1 MTQGG
6 SDLAKQAQDLIQTGY
21 NAVYTGTPNS
31 PTLRKIWHEQ
41 AEGLD
46 FPEEFGHISFVT
58 VSQLKRMAAE
68 LRLSPGDTLADLG
81 CGLGGPAMWM
91 AQETGANLVGIDL
104 SPVAVAEATKRAAEL
119 GLSERATF
127 SQGFFA
133 DTGLDANSVDGAMSE
148 DAIQYAPDKRAFAV
162 EAARI
167 LRPGGR
173 FVFTVFEVDPERAAL
188 LPGFNADPVAD
199 YRPLLTDAGFE
210 IDIYEEVFGWPEPLT
225 SAYAAVV
232 AASATLEQEMGEV
245 ATRALILEM
254 SMTLQQKPYER
265 RVLVAA
271 TRS

>member
-21 NAVYTGTPNS
+21 NAVYSGTPNS
-31 PTLRKIWHEQ
+31 PTLRRLWHEH
-41 AEGLD
+41 AEGLE

-58 VSQLKRMAAE
+58 VPQLKRMATE
-68 LRLSPGDTLADLG
+68 LRLSPGDRLADLG

-91 AQETGANLVGIDL
+91 ARETGANLVGIDL
-104 SPVAVAEATKRAAEL
+104 SPVAVEEASKRAMEL
-119 GLSERATF
+119 GLAERAQF
-127 SQGFFA
+127 RQGTFA
-133 DTGLDANSVDGAMSE
+133 DTGLAENSVDGAMSE
-148 DAIQYAPDKRAFAV
+148 DAIQYAPDKRAFAA

-173 FVFTVFEVDPERAAL
+173 FVFTVFEVDPVRAAV
-188 LPGFNADPVAD
+188 LPGFNADPVPD
-199 YRPLLTDAGFE
+199 YRPVLTEAGFD

-225 SAYAAVV
+225 TAYAAVV
-232 AASATLEQEMGEV
+232 AASATLEQEMGAV

-254 SMTLQQKPYER
+254 SMTLQQKPYQR

>member
-6 SDLAKQAQDLIQTGY
+6 GDLAKQAQDLIQTGY

-58 VSQLKRMAAE
+58 VPQLKRMAAE

-91 AQETGANLVGIDL
+91 ARETKANLVGIDL
-104 SPVAVAEATKRAAEL
+104 SPVAVEEASKRALEL
-119 GLSERATF
+119 GLAERAQF
-127 SQGFFA
+127 YQGSFA

-167 LRPGGR
+167 LRQGGR
-173 FVFTVFEVDPERAAL
+173 FVFTVFEVDPERAAG
-188 LPGFNADPVAD
+188 LPAFGADPVAD
-199 YRPLLTDAGFE
+199 YRPLLTEAGFD

-232 AASATLEQEMGEV
+232 AASATLEKEMGDV

-254 SMTLQQKPYER
+254 SMTLQAKPYQR